1 MIDYILVA
9 ILSTQ
14 GIEFDSHG
22 IYKTFSEC
30 IDAKESLRELDGVD
44 IVVSVCIRR
53 ETKWNNYQ
61 K

>member
-53 ETKWNNYQ
+53 ETK
-61 K
+61 